1 MNNMPELTPT
11 QREFIEST
19 WKNRWESILQAQN
32 QVVNWLFAVHGGGIA
47 GLLAYAASKSAA
59 FSVKVGLGAFT
70 GGLVL
75 IVFYGVFM
83 FYFESHHFYRFR
95 NDVKELYAG
104 SIDWSEFSRRL
115 DGTPDESRTC
125 EVLAWASGIL
135 GLVGLAAAAVAI
147 L

>member
-1 MNNMPELTPT
+1 MPELTPN
-11 QREFIEST
+11 QREFIDTS

-47 GLLAYAASKSAA
+47 GLLAYAASKSASC
-59 FSVKVGLGAFT
+59 SVKVGLGAFT

-75 IVFYGVFM
+75 IVLYGVFM

-95 NDVKELYAG
+95 DDVKQLYAG
-104 SIDWSEFSRRL
+104 SIDWPEFVKRL
-115 DGTPDESRTC
+115 DRAPDKYLTC
-125 EVLAWASGIL
+125 EILAWVSGIL
-135 GLVGLAAAAVAI
+135 GLVGLGAAVIAI